1 MPNPPAYNQ
10 TTDFSNDES
19 NNVSGRS
26 TVRTSNLDTEFVNI
40 EATIDQ
46 IVANLALS
54 QASDGTPKDDWV
66 DLPSLADDVI
76 NYIQTNGQGWF
87 ASDTGA
93 VNAMVVT
100 LDPAPTSLTNGMFVV
115 TDIKLTN
122 T

>member
-54 QASDGTPKDDWV
+54 QASDGTP
-66 DLPSLADDVI
+66 
-76 NYIQTNGQGWF
+76 
-87 ASDTGA
+87 
-93 VNAMVVT
+93 
-100 LDPAPTSLTNGMFVV
+100 
-115 TDIKLTN
+115 
-122 T
+122 